1 MDRGIW
7 AIAYGIPAGHRSEY
21 LEWFHSVHIPEKLA
35 RPGYRWAAH
44 YLLSPDNS
52 GETNYLAL
60 FGGDSAYTFLNPSP
74 RQLLTR
80 QTPETKRFMTMRRG
94 ASAWIF
100 TQAVRVDGGSPARDA
115 DAAPAIVLQVFNTQD
130 AIAEDETGA
139 WLAQEMFPAFARS
152 SACVRARALVATVG
166 THKHAWLLEF
176 TSNAAREQ
184 TPPTAAGL
192 KAALLQAPRSPMTGE
207 RIWPPLPA

>member
-1 MDRGIW
+1 M
-7 AIAYGIPAGHRSEY
+7 P
-21 LEWFHSVHIPEKLA
+21 L
-35 RPGYRWAAH
+35 
-44 YLLSPDNS
+44 
-52 GETNYLAL
+52 
-60 FGGDSAYTFLNPSP
+60 
-74 RQLLTR
+74 
-80 QTPETKRFMTMRRG
+80 
-94 ASAWIF
+94 
-100 TQAVRVDGGSPARDA
+100 VRVSNDVAMHYVIDDFTDPWKN
-115 DAAPAIVLQVFNTQD
+115 APAIVLQVFNTQD

>member
-7 AIAYGIPAGHRSEY
+7 AIAYGIPAEYRSEY
-21 LEWFHSVHIPEKLA
+21 LEWFHGVHIPEKLA

-44 YLLSPDNS
+44 YQLNPDNS
-52 GETNYLAL
+52 GATNYLAL
-60 FGGDSAYTFLNPSP
+60 FGGDNAYTFLNPSP

-80 QTPETKRFMTMRRG
+80 QTPETKRFMTMRRDS
-94 ASAWIF
+94 SAWIF
-100 TQAVRVDGGSPARDA
+100 TEAMRTDGGSPARDA
-115 DAAPAIVLQVFNTQD
+115 DAAPAIELQVFNAQD

-152 SACVRARALVATVG
+152 SACGRARALVATVG

-176 TSNAAREQ
+176 ASNAAREQ
-184 TPPTAAGL
+184 APPSAAGL
-192 KAALLQAPRSPMTGE
+192 KAALSQAPRSPMTGE
-207 RIWPPLPA
+207 RIWPPLSA